1 MILLIQPPLTQLNT
15 PYPAITHLTGFL
27 RSKGIDA
34 QQADLGIELIDR
46 LFTRHNLTKIFAK
59 AEERDKLPKSIRNI
73 LSNKNFYIDKVETVI
88 AFLRGEKQS
97 SSTLFARTD
106 FWENMP
112 RIEAEEELEYD
123 YGVAG
128 NYDRAKYLCSLF
140 IKNITDVIHFVDRHF
155 ELIRYAEHL
164 CTYITHFDIIE
175 RELYAPRSIV
185 TDITLEILEEK
196 LELYKPDFV
205 AFSVPFPG
213 NLLQCIFCAEH
224 IKRHHPKIKTIMG
237 GGYVNTELRKLTDPG
252 IFEYIDYI
260 TYDDGELPLL
270 RIVTG
275 GELIRTAVGEETK
288 SLEDEKTKSLI
299 VEETK
304 GLRDKE
310 TKSLEINE
318 VGKQEEEVI
327 NENREIRDTSLNCLA
342 VRGRDRINKNEKIGE
357 TKTNEFNSYQEA
369 VKFESEE
376 IGGLKSIKIVKF
388 YNAESGENIPFGELP
403 APTTDGLPMDKYLN
417 FTDSTNPM
425 HRLWSDGKWNKMMLA
440 HGCYWAKCAFCD
452 TTLDYI
458 CRFERCDIGVIV
470 DRMEALMA
478 ETGENGFHFV
488 DEAAPPA
495 VLRQLAEEIIKRKLT
510 VSYWTNIRFDRSFTP
525 ELCWL
530 LAKSGCIAV
539 SGGLEVAS
547 PRVLKLINKGVTI
560 ESATECIRNLSEHN
574 IMVHTYLMYGFPS
587 QTEAELFDS
596 LGRVRDLFAEGL
608 IHSAFWHRYAMTC
621 HSSSGR
627 NPESVGARA
636 VEQKD
641 NPFANNEIPFID
653 PLGIDWEKWN
663 DGLNLA
669 TYNYMRGTGFDVPL
683 KQWFSFLKNGRK
695 RRY

>member
-15 PYPAITHLTGFL
+15 PYPAIMHLTGFL
-27 RSKGIDA
+27 RSRGIDA

-97 SSTLFARTD
+97 CSTLFSRID

-140 IKNITDVIHFVDRHF
+140 IKNITDVIHLVDRHF

-196 LELYKPDFV
+196 LELYKPDFM

-275 GELIRTAVGEETK
+275 GELIRTAMAESLRDEETK
-288 SLEDEKTKSLI
+288 SLRDEEFYSI
-299 VEETK
+299 K
-304 GLRDKE
+304 GDE
-310 TKSLEINE
+310 TKSLR
-318 VGKQEEEVI
+318 VEETE
-327 NENREIRDTSLNCLA
+327 
-342 VRGRDRINKNEKIGE
+342 
-357 TKTNEFNSYQEA
+357 
-369 VKFESEE
+369 
-376 IGGLKSIKIVKF
+376 SIKVVKF
-388 YNAESGENIPFGELP
+388 YNRDSKENIPFGELP

-608 IHSAFWHRYAMTC
+608 IQSAFWHRYAMTC
-621 HSSSGR
+621 HSSSGK
-627 NPESVGARA
+627 NPESVGAKA

-653 PLGIDWEKWN
+653 PLEIDWEKWN